1 MSSSPVIKL
10 DISEKV
16 DIELTKNKIADHDY
30 ELTKRNNK
38 TSCIMFSKACIT
50 LPFYVVAL
58 YEPFYIKEYSWILY
72 MEAFHHFHARI
83 FFLLA
88 IYRSLLQIYFSCFS
102 NGYYQKKFVYIEIWF
117 DMSLIGLYLHEN
129 FALHN
134 IQVFY
139 SKFFLF
145 YIINTI
151 LTVLSIIFTQSIK
164 IDHIV

>member
-1 MSSSPVIKL
+1 MSISPDL
-10 DISEKV
+10 KV
-16 DIELTKNKIADHDY
+16 EIVDNENTTFKTTYADY
-30 ELTKRNNK
+30 ELTNRNFK
-38 TSCIMFSKACIT
+38 TSFIIFSKVCIT

-58 YEPFYIKEYSWILY
+58 YEPFYIEEYFWILY
-72 MEAFHHFHARI
+72 MEAFNHFHARV

-102 NGYYQKKFVYIEIWF
+102 NGYYQKKFVYLEILF

-129 FALHN
+129 FYLHN

-145 YIINTI
+145 YIINTF
-151 LTVLSIIFTQSIK
+151 LTVLSILFSQSIK

>member
-1 MSSSPVIKL
+1 MSKSPDLKVKISSNEESTNL
-10 DISEKV
+10 NTTD
-16 DIELTKNKIADHDY
+16 ADY
-30 ELTKRNNK
+30 ELTKRNFK
-38 TSCIMFSKACIT
+38 TSFIIFSKACIT
-50 LPFYVVAL
+50 FPFYVVAL
-58 YEPFYIKEYSWILY
+58 YEPFYIEEYSWILY

-102 NGYYQKKFVYIEIWF
+102 NGYYQKKFVYLEIWF
-117 DMSLIGLYLHEN
+117 DISLIGLYLHEN
-129 FALHN
+129 FSLHN
-134 IQVFY
+134 IRVFY

-151 LTVLSIIFTQSIK
+151 LTVLSILFSQSIK